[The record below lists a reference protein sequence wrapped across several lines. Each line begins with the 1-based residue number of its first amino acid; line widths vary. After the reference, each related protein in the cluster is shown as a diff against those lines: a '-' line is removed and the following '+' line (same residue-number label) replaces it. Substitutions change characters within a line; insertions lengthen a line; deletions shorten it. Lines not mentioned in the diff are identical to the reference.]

1 MISSAV
7 GRVREYEC
15 RKCGQCERNTKEK
28 ACDGLVRGGLGM
40 SNRELIVYVT
50 LVMPTV
56 ILVIMHWW
64 YPRGVCTYAE
74 AMMSSCASFC
84 R

>member
-15 RKCGQCERNTKEK
+15 RECGQCERNTKEK

-50 LVMPTV
+50 LVMPIV
-56 ILVIMHWW
+56 ILVIMHRW